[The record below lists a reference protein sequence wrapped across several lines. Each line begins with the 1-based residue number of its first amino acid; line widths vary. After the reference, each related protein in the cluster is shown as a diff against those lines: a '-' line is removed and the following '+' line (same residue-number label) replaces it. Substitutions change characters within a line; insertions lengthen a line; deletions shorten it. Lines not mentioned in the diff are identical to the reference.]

1 METLDHAVPAATAD
15 YMPDA
20 AITAAIEAFFLAK
33 KGVAADL
40 IDVITSD
47 GIVELTG
54 FTDSLLSRQRAE
66 DIALAIRGVRAVVNE
81 LRIRTPDVADEELQ
95 ADVTRAL
102 TDDPATA
109 GYNVRCTVAE
119 GRATPVGT
127 VQSWAEKQLVL
138 RVLQGV
144 RGVRSI
150 DPDQLVL
157 RTGENQNSDEEM
169 AIQIRELLDWDIRV
183 NSALVEV
190 RVENRVVHL
199 AGTVGTAA
207 ERARVEALAYQA
219 GAARVEARA
228 LFSAYWALNSALR
241 RQKFAP
247 RADEAIAQAV
257 LDAFRYDP
265 RVCSTEPRVRV
276 HDGVVTLSGAVSNLR
291 ARQEAE
297 HDARHVVGVREVHN
311 WLKVRPARPRPDAD
325 VRLSIEQALTRDPYV
340 GHFAFAV
347 SVFNGQ
353 AYLAG
358 RVSNQFEQ
366 EQAGAVASAVRGVTA
381 VANWVSVAR
390 AGAPGR
396 LPAYYRSA
404 VPALLA
410 GPRTDH
416 ALAEHIREHYYWSS
430 LYCQPIEVAVKKFRA
445 TLTGTVDTADDRRRA
460 ACDAY
465 EAGARDVNNHLM
477 VRES

>member
-1 METLDHAVPAATAD
+1 MQTIDLAAPTTDAEHLAD
-15 YMPDA
+15 AD
-20 AITAAIEAFFLAK
+20 ITAAVEAFFLTK

-40 IDVITSD
+40 VDVITNE
-47 GIVELTG
+47 GIVELRG
-54 FTDSLLSRQRAE
+54 FTDSLLARQRAE
-66 DIALAIRGVRAVVNE
+66 DIALAVRGVRAVVNE
-81 LRIRTPDVADEELQ
+81 LAIRTPDVPDGELQ
-95 ADVTRAL
+95 ADVLRAL
-102 TDDPATA
+102 ADDPATA
-109 GYNVRCTVAE
+109 DYNVRCTVAD
-119 GRATPVGT
+119 GMVTPAGT

-144 RGVRSI
+144 RGVRGI
-150 DPDQLVL
+150 ETAHLVL
-157 RTGENQNSDEEM
+157 RAGRIQNSDEEM
-169 AIQIRELLDWDIRV
+169 ATQIQELLDWDIRV

-219 GAARVEARA
+219 GAARVDAHD
-228 LFSAYWALNSALR
+228 LFVAYWALNSALR

-247 RADEAIAQAV
+247 RADEAIAKAV
-257 LDAFRYDP
+257 FDAFRYDP
-265 RVCSTEPRVRV
+265 RVLSTEPTVSVRA
-276 HDGVVTLSGAVSNLR
+276 GVVTLSGAVSNLR
-291 ARQEAE
+291 AKQEAG
-297 HDARHVVGVREVHN
+297 HDARHVVGVSEVHN
-311 WLKVRPARPRPDAD
+311 LLKVRPARPRPDAD
-325 VRLSIEQALTRDPYV
+325 VRLSIVQALTRDPYV

-347 SVFNGQ
+347 SVFNGK

-358 RVSNQFEQ
+358 RVGNHFEQ
-366 EQAGAVASAVRGVTA
+366 EQAGAVASAVSGVAA

-390 AGAPGR
+390 ASAPGR
-396 LPAYYRSA
+396 VPAYYRSA

-416 ALAEHIREHYYWSS
+416 ALAEDIREHYYWSS
-430 LYCQPIEVAVKKFRA
+430 LYSQPIEVAVKKFRA

-465 EAGARDVNNHLM
+465 EAGARDVNNHLT
-477 VRES
+477 VREP